1 MYYSPHFEKK
11 IKEGN
16 LVTKQ
21 EYEMLRDISEIEEKN
36 IIDVLIKYEV
46 KPEEEVIEY
55 CIKGNDY
62 FLGFE
67 IMPEIEQT
75 IADDLSDQTSRI
87 RKQIVSKIDN
97 NNVEIYTSNVYDLD
111 VLEKTRHYYKK
122 IGYSCSFHAIT
133 RMQLEKL
140 RFQRY
145 DLKSKLKSQLKNFTL
160 NNDTFNEKIKD
171 IISMII
177 TWGVQDSA
185 SDIIFRIEN
194 NDSTSCIYFIKDK
207 IKQYRLSMKTLYVQS
222 IVKSIQLESGMDSS
236 ALFGHQDGSLNKSI
250 FNDAY
255 NIQLR
260 ISTITNV
267 QGRQM
272 VIRILNNSNK
282 TKLSKLGFD
291 YESEKSILNSIKY
304 KKGIVLIVGSTGSG
318 KTTTLYA
325 MLDNFNP
332 RNTNIITIEDPVEI
346 RRKDFNQV
354 QINERAGQTF
364 AKTIRACLRQAP
376 DIILIG
382 EIRDKETAARAIEAA
397 NTGHLVF
404 CTLHTNSLNTINN
417 RLIELG
423 VENLNSFNTNLKLS
437 IYQELVSTSS
447 GLKLDYDIKIGG
459 GK

>member
-1 MYYSPHFEKK
+1 RMYYSPHFEKK

-304 KKGIVLIVGSTGSG
+304 KKGI
-318 KTTTLYA
+318 
-325 MLDNFNP
+325 
-332 RNTNIITIEDPVEI
+332 
-346 RRKDFNQV
+346 
-354 QINERAGQTF
+354 
-364 AKTIRACLRQAP
+364 
-376 DIILIG
+376 
-382 EIRDKETAARAIEAA
+382 
-397 NTGHLVF
+397 
-404 CTLHTNSLNTINN
+404 
-417 RLIELG
+417 
-423 VENLNSFNTNLKLS
+423 
-437 IYQELVSTSS
+437 
-447 GLKLDYDIKIGG
+447 
-459 GK
+459 

>member
-1 MYYSPHFEKK
+1 
-11 IKEGN
+11 
-16 LVTKQ
+16 
-21 EYEMLRDISEIEEKN
+21 
-36 IIDVLIKYEV
+36 
-46 KPEEEVIEY
+46 
-55 CIKGNDY
+55 
-62 FLGFE
+62 
-67 IMPEIEQT
+67 
-75 IADDLSDQTSRI
+75 
-87 RKQIVSKIDN
+87 
-97 NNVEIYTSNVYDLD
+97 
-111 VLEKTRHYYKK
+111 
-122 IGYSCSFHAIT
+122 
-133 RMQLEKL
+133 
-140 RFQRY
+140 
-145 DLKSKLKSQLKNFTL
+145 
-160 NNDTFNEKIKD
+160 
-171 IISMII
+171 
-177 TWGVQDSA
+177 
-185 SDIIFRIEN
+185 
-194 NDSTSCIYFIKDK
+194 
-207 IKQYRLSMKTLYVQS
+207 
-222 IVKSIQLESGMDSS
+222 
-236 ALFGHQDGSLNKSI
+236 
-250 FNDAY
+250 
-255 NIQLR
+255 
-260 ISTITNV
+260 
-267 QGRQM
+267 
-272 VIRILNNSNK
+272 
-282 TKLSKLGFD
+282 
-291 YESEKSILNSIKY
+291 
-304 KKGIVLIVGSTGSG
+304 G